1 MLKHI
6 RDIRIAA
13 NRSYSWYKYD
23 EQFRL
28 RRVSDPTM
36 SSGEINIFTASS
48 GCYQWIK
55 QSVYIRVI
63 GWRYFSTKLQVQIT
77 GFPL

>member
-28 RRVSDPTM
+28 RPISDHIRPNNVLRGDSQRVLAI
-36 SSGEINIFTASS
+36 INESNNQYTSE
-48 GCYQWIK
+48 
-55 QSVYIRVI
+55 
-63 GWRYFSTKLQVQIT
+63 
-77 GFPL
+77 